1 MDPDLF
7 FVVGF
12 VLGVLA
18 IPAIA
23 SAFLDGRA
31 PRLPAYLFIIGGL
44 MTLPSGLYKIKLT
57 GTTSRG
63 PSPVRKRAV
72 KKGFFPSNE

>member
-7 FVVGF
+7 FVAGLVMA
-12 VLGVLA
+12 VLA
-18 IPAIA
+18 IPAIF

-44 MTLPSGLYKIKLT
+44 MIGYAIQQRP
-57 GTTSRG
+57 TSYG
-63 PSPVRKRAV
+63 FDTIPDVFVRVIGRYT
-72 KKGFFPSNE
+72 S